1 MKYYWKDIL
10 DQDQQWKALELTVEG
25 LTAPT
30 MQLLSGSNWKMK
42 LVCEDKPVMWG
53 LISRD
58 FCDIGLVRT
67 FEEDSRL
74 IKNINSE
81 EVEKRKGLSTE
92 ERLKSWSR
100 YFAEEMVQADK
111 HFFYD
116 SIWLFEGYKDF
127 ASPPNYGTT
136 IAAED
141 DFDPF
146 TYACWDRELL
156 YSRKVDEYSG
166 RLKWWRKKAIEGSLP
181 PVFAWYIPSLGGY
194 WIIDGNYRL
203 RAAILEKKD
212 IPVVLAYSGEYKEAI
227 MNPDYQR
234 GILHSLEKASLSKT
248 PPSEQTQESMN
259 RHLMQ
264 AFDDRP
270 YFQQKTVARV
280 KIKSNEEWLSEVT
293 EYLTVISYSEKEKY
307 IQCLENEL

>member
-1 MKYYWKDIL
+1 MKYYWKDIT
-10 DQDQQWKALELTVEG
+10 DEHQQWKALELTVEG
-25 LTAPT
+25 LTPPT

-67 FEEDSRL
+67 FEEESRL
-74 IKNINSE
+74 IKNINSQ
-81 EVEKRKGLSTE
+81 EVEKRKELSTE

-100 YFAEEMVQADK
+100 YFAEEMVSSDK

-136 IAAED
+136 VAAED
-141 DFDPF
+141 DFDAF
-146 TYACWDRELL
+146 TYASWDRELL
-156 YSRKVDEYSG
+156 YSRQVDEYSG
-166 RLKWWRKKAIEGSLP
+166 RLKWWRKKAIEGTLP
-181 PVFAWYIPSLGGY
+181 PIFAWYIPSLGGY

-203 RAAILEKKD
+203 RAAILEKKE

-234 GILHSLEKASLSKT
+234 GILHSLAK
-248 PPSEQTQESMN
+248 SEGKPVSPQTAASMN
-259 RHLMQ
+259 QHLAQ

-293 EYLTVISYSEKEKY
+293 EYLESIDYPEREKY
-307 IQCLENEL
+307 IQQLKDEL